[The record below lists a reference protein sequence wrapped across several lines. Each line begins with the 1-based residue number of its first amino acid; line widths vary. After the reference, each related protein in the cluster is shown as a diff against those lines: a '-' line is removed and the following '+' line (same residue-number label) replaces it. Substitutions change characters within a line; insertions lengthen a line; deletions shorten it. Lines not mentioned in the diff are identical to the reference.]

1 MSWIVKA
8 GKQGK
13 KIIKKL
19 ITPAEKHYV
28 GYTRRIERVQ
38 TTRRICAMTFGRA
51 DGAARVAGSV

>member
-19 ITPAEKHYV
+19 IMPAEKHYV
-28 GYTRRIERVQ
+28 GYTRASSAC
-38 TTRRICAMTFGRA
+38 RRP
-51 DGAARVAGSV
+51 GASAP

>member
-28 GYTRRIERVQ
+28 GYTGASSTCRRP
-38 TTRRICAMTFGRA
+38 
-51 DGAARVAGSV
+51 GASAP

>member
-28 GYTRRIERVQ
+28 MSATPGASSACRRP
-38 TTRRICAMTFGRA
+38 
-51 DGAARVAGSV
+51 GASAP